1 MSNKKRIRKL
11 LLKKYKPSKKFNLP
25 DRYLIIGY
33 GRIFGITHQINKITQ
48 EYLDSLKNDTQ
59 EYFRKNYCNDPII
72 KNDIC
77 DAYKMYIETFPLA
90 FPK

>member
-11 LLKKYKPSKKFNLP
+11 LLKKYKASKKFNLP
-25 DRYLIIGY
+25 NRYLIISSGRKY
-33 GRIFGITHQINKITQ
+33 GLTHQINKITQ
-48 EYLDSLKNDTQ
+48 EYLDSLKNNTQ

-72 KNDIC
+72 KNDIY
-77 DAYKMYIETFPLA
+77 DSYKMYIETFPLA